1 MKLTRKRT
9 EQHYAQTRPLKVAL
23 YSHDTMGLGH
33 MRRNLSIARALVDS
47 DAGVNILMLTGGS
60 IMKGFDMPHGVD
72 CITLPGLYKE
82 PDGNY
87 RPRSLRLSL
96 DELISI
102 RAMTIRGALEA
113 YQPDVFIV
121 DNVPLGAHG
130 EIKEVLEHLRHRGET
145 RCVLGLRD
153 ILDDPDAV
161 KKEWK
166 QRANEEC
173 IDKYYDAVWIYG
185 DQTFYDSAAEY
196 GFSDHTTR
204 KFHYTGYLNRCLPPV
219 TSANTCHAKETLDL
233 PPGETLLCLAGGG
246 QDGSAIARLVCEAK
260 LPDEM
265 NLVVLTGPF
274 MPSAMRWKL
283 CAHAAAN
290 TRFRVYEFHPE
301 PMRLLARADRIIS
314 MGGYNAISEIL
325 SLGKKALIIPRVSP
339 RREQLIRAER
349 LEKMGL
355 LDMVHPGKVKPESVT
370 DWLVDDV
377 APPQCATELIDFD
390 GLKRIPSLLKS
401 VTDNNHPITNNAAYG
416 VQA

>member
-1 MKLTRKRT
+1 MSVSEYTR
-9 EQHYAQTRPLKVAL
+9 TRSLKVAL

-47 DAGVNILMLTGGS
+47 DAGINVLMLTGGS
-60 IMKGFDMPHGVD
+60 VAKSFDMPHGVD
-72 CITLPGLYKE
+72 CLTLPGLYKE
-82 PDGNY
+82 PSGSY

-96 DELISI
+96 DDLMSM

-113 YQPDVFIV
+113 YQPDVFIA

-130 EIKEVLEHLRHRGET
+130 EIKGALEHLRHRGET

-161 KKEWK
+161 RKEWR

-173 IDKYYDAVWIYG
+173 IHKYYDAVWVYG
-185 DQTFYDSAAEY
+185 DQAFYDSAAEY
-196 GFSDHTTR
+196 GFSDHITH
-204 KFHYTGYLNRCLPPV
+204 KFHYTGYLNRCLTPGTAV
-219 TSANTCHAKETLDL
+219 NVRHANDTLEL

-246 QDGSAIARLVCEAK
+246 QDGSAMAQLVCEAR
-260 LPDEM
+260 LPVDM
-265 NLVVLTGPF
+265 NLVFLTGPF
-274 MPSAMRWKL
+274 MPSGMKQKL
-283 CAHAAAN
+283 RVHAGAN
-290 TRFRVYEFHPE
+290 PRFRVEEFHPE
-301 PMRLLARADRIIS
+301 PIHLLASADRIIS

-355 LDMVHPGKVKPESVT
+355 LDMTHPGKAKPESVT
-370 DWLVDDV
+370 DWLANDV
-377 APPQCATELIDFD
+377 APPQCATKLIDFD
-390 GLKRIPSLLKS
+390 GLKRIPTLLKR
-401 VTDNNHPITNNAAYG
+401 VIDNNHPTTNAAYG
-416 VQA
+416 VLV